1 MCLNSATFILYTPNM
16 FNLTNRGKMTDR
28 DTIDMV
34 KGLTDAGNST
44 MEIIKMQKQ
53 LIDLLS
59 KRVGILEDF
68 VFRDVRKN
76 T

>member
-1 MCLNSATFILYTPNM
+1 
-16 FNLTNRGKMTDR
+16 
-28 DTIDMV
+28 
-34 KGLTDAGNST
+34 
-44 MEIIKMQKQ
+44 MQKE
-53 LIDLLS
+53 LIDLLA

>member
-1 MCLNSATFILYTPNM
+1 M
-16 FNLTNRGKMTDR
+16 FNLTKRGKMTDR

-44 MEIIKMQKQ
+44 MEIIKMQKE
-53 LIDLLS
+53 LIDLLA

-68 VFRDVRKN
+68 VFKDIRKKA
-76 T
+76 

>member
-1 MCLNSATFILYTPNM
+1 MCLNSAILSYYTQDM
-16 FNLTNRGKMTDR
+16 FNLTKRGKMTDR

-44 MEIIKMQKQ
+44 MEIIKMQKE
-53 LIDLLS
+53 LIDLLA